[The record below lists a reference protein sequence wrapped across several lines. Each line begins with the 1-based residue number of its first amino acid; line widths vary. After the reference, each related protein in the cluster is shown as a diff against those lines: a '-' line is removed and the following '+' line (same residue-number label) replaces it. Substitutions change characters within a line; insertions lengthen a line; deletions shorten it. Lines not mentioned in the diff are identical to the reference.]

1 MANYSCIAIGI
12 NRYLYLQ
19 PLNYAQADAQAIAEI
34 LANVA
39 ELPPEQCLL
48 LTDASNWV
56 EEQPTYPTR
65 ENILSWLDN
74 IQNNLAIQWF
84 FFSGY
89 GVNWEGV
96 DYLMPVDGNPADIPG
111 SAIAMRELFESL
123 RDNGSDRLLVLL
135 DINRSPGL
143 FAGSSVGV
151 ETKELAEEMGIS
163 LVLSTEPGEFSH
175 ESADLAR
182 GIFTA
187 GLLEALNYFQKD
199 INLENL
205 DRYLRDRLPELSEH
219 HWRPVQTPVT
229 IIPSPQAALQPLL
242 PQPERENDLWQLDGN
257 VPDTVEA
264 LAVNS
269 QAESNGTGT
278 IAPTAVSTLERPTAS
293 IVSPTKVPAVNN
305 NALTAYDSPDSP
317 PGKKPTWQVLLLIAG
332 SLAIFAAAVF
342 AAVLLGDR
350 DRLPEETSAD
360 PARTTVSP
368 ITEPPLDSDVT
379 EVPANSNQTIPA
391 PEATEVPPTVSEIAP
406 SRGATDNATVAPS
419 PPPNPTASPAST
431 ATLEANRE
439 LLNRATTYIQS
450 NQASGFSRAINEVR
464 QIEPGAPL
472 YNEAQAA
479 IARWSQVILD
489 IAQGR
494 AEEDNYAGAIAAAK
508 LVPNDVPQIK
518 NAANQAIVKWSE
530 LAELKWTNQNTIAAA
545 QEQINPAQ
553 ASSYSFGISLLR
565 KINSGE
571 PEYRQA
577 QQLIEEWSRQIYLMA
592 NSRAAG
598 GNLNQA
604 IETAKLVPRNTPSY
618 DQAQNAIA
626 RWQQGQR

>member
-1 MANYSCIAIGI
+1 MANYSCMAIGI

-19 PLNYAQADAQAIAEI
+19 PLNYAQADAQAIAHV
-34 LANVA
+34 LANIA

-65 ENILSWLDN
+65 ENILSWVDN
-74 IQNNLAIQWF
+74 IQNSLPIQWF

-89 GVNWEGV
+89 GVSWEGV

-111 SAIAMRELFESL
+111 SAIAL
-123 RDNGSDRLLVLL
+123 RDLFDLLRNNSSDRLLVLL

-143 FAGSSVGV
+143 FAGSSVGE
-151 ETKELAEEMGIS
+151 ETVELAEEMGIS

-175 ESADLAR
+175 ESADLDH

-187 GLLEALNYFQKD
+187 GLLEAVNYFEKEL
-199 INLENL
+199 NLENL
-205 DRYLRDRLPELSEH
+205 DRYLRDRLPELCEH
-219 HWRPVQTPVT
+219 HWRPIQTPVT
-229 IIPSPQAALQPLL
+229 IIPSSEIALQPLL
-242 PQPERENDLWQLDGN
+242 PEPETENDRWRLDGS

-264 LAVNS
+264 LTVNS
-269 QAESNGTGT
+269 QAQTNGAGA
-278 IAPTAVSTLERPTAS
+278 IASQSVSTLERPTTATYL
-293 IVSPTKVPAVNN
+293 PTKVPPGKNP
-305 NALTAYDSPDSP
+305 ALTSYDAPDLP
-317 PGKKPTWQVLLLIAG
+317 PGKKPTWQILLLLAG

-342 AAVLLGDR
+342 AAVLLGER
-350 DRLPEETSAD
+350 DRTPDSTSTDA
-360 PARTTVSP
+360 AGTIVSP
-368 ITEPPLDSDVT
+368 ITEPPSPDLEVT
-379 EVPANSNQTIPA
+379 EVSPNPNQTTPAPETTPVPPTAREITPA
-391 PEATEVPPTVSEIAP
+391 PEAT
-406 SRGATDNATVAPS
+406 DNGST
-419 PPPNPTASPAST
+419 PNPTTSPAAT
-431 ATLEANRE
+431 ATLAANQD

-464 QIEPGAPL
+464 QIKPDAPL

-494 AEEDNYAGAIAAAK
+494 AEQDNYAGAIAAAK

-518 NAANQAIVKWSE
+518 NAANQAIAKWSE
-530 LAELKWTNQNTIAAA
+530 MAELKWANQNAIAAA

-577 QQLIEEWSRQIYLMA
+577 RQLIEQWSQQIYLMA
-592 NSRAAG
+592 NSRAAV

-604 IETAKLVPRNTPSY
+604 IETAKLVPRNTPAY
-618 DQAQNAIA
+618 DQAQKAIG